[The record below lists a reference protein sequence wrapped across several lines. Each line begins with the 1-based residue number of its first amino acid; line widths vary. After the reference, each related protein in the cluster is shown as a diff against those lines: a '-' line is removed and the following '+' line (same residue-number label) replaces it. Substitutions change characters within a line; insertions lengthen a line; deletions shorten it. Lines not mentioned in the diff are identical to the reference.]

1 MSFKPIQ
8 KTVGTKK
15 LIPTIMLFFF
25 LQNLLLEPTYLA
37 NLDRDLSFIDD
48 ADPNILIRQ
57 TLISSDTADAREIKG
72 EQTQDERTFTKLP
85 TAVDEKTP
93 VEAVDTAQR
102 LHYFDVHEFFRRRS
116 LSPIRRAIEKNDVDT
131 KSLTTSP
138 YTTLKETRFPT
149 VTRNFTYSLPPDMQ
163 MVTQVR
169 TSTLTII

>member
-1 MSFKPIQ
+1 MSLTPIQ
-8 KTVGTKK
+8 NTVGTKNS
-15 LIPTIMLFFF
+15 IPTKSFF
-25 LQNLLLEPTYLA
+25 LHNLLPEPTYLA
-37 NLDRDLSFIDD
+37 TLDRDLSFIDD

-57 TLISSDTADAREIKG
+57 TPISSDTTNADAREIKG

-85 TAVDEKTP
+85 TTVDEKTY

-131 KSLTTSP
+131 KGLTTSP
-138 YTTLKETRFPT
+138 YTKLKETRFPT

-163 MVTQVR
+163 MVTRVR